1 MNSHLAVQT
10 AAPEISFDRFPLW
23 QGVFDRPGNQRFY
36 PFSIGM
42 NELGFICQK
51 SGADVQNKIV
61 EAYGASDYSMPTK
74 PPGASRW
81 ANWLGDLYISFIE
94 EHVPSMSG
102 KKVMEIGAGSFY
114 LADHF
119 LRDGGAAE
127 YVIVDPSLKSESED
141 SRITVI
147 RDYFDDRLAP
157 PGREPDAIISL
168 NCLEHVSDPFGFLIK
183 ANSLLK
189 TGDRRL
195 ILVFPDIET
204 QFRTGDYNALCFEH
218 LNYFS
223 EASAGRII
231 RKAGFSVIA
240 FKKELDTLFYVLER
254 SGQPDMS
261 PVMESDDDLLRI
273 AAENYKDGLRTI
285 ISVIRDA
292 QQNGRTVA
300 IHGACNG
307 MNTLFAL
314 GGLSN
319 DHILLFD
326 GDETKTGKFIPSC
339 DLPILHASSERY
351 KEAGLVIV
359 AAVTFIEQIRSFLE
373 SHHGIPPERVLPA
386 CAAPDRAQLA

>member
-1 MNSHLAVQT
+1 MHPHHAEQ
-10 AAPEISFDRFPLW
+10 AAALEINFDRLPLW
-23 QGVFDRPGNQRFY
+23 QGVFDKPGNQRFY
-36 PFSIGM
+36 PFRIGM
-42 NELGFICQK
+42 HELGFICQK

-81 ANWLGDLYISFIE
+81 ANWLGDMYISFIE

-102 KKVMEIGAGSFY
+102 KKMMEIGAGSFY

-127 YVIVDPSLKSESED
+127 YVIVDPSLKAESKD

-147 RDYFDDRLAP
+147 RDYFGNRLAL
-157 PGREPDAIISL
+157 PGRDPDAIISL
-168 NCLEHVSDPFGFLIK
+168 NCLEHVSDPFEFLVK
-183 ANSLLK
+183 ANSALSAE
-189 TGDRRL
+189 GGRL
-195 ILVFPDIET
+195 VLVFPDIET

-223 EASAGRII
+223 EASANRLMK
-231 RKAGFSVIA
+231 RAGFSVVA
-240 FKKELDTLFYVLER
+240 FKKELDTLFFVLAR

-261 PVMESDDDLLRI
+261 PVTESDDNLLRV
-273 AAENYKDGLRTI
+273 AAKNYKDGLRTI
-285 ISVIRDA
+285 VSVIRDA
-292 QQNGRTVA
+292 QQSGKSVA

-314 GGLSN
+314 GGLSS
-319 DHILLFD
+319 DHILIFD

-339 DLPILHASSERY
+339 DLPILHASSDRY
-351 KEAGLVIV
+351 KEADLVIV

-373 SHHGIPPERVLPA
+373 SHHGIPPERILPA
-386 CAAPDRAQLA
+386 CVAQDREQLV